1 MRTKT
6 TLLTAALV
14 AAGAATSMAQVYS
27 LNVVG
32 YINVTLTNGFQL
44 VSCPLVG
51 SPDNT
56 LNSILPATSVP
67 TGTIVYTFNNGT
79 GSYSSDTSTAP
90 RGGGANI
97 WASGGTA
104 SLAVGQ
110 GAFVFLPGGPGT
122 STNVTFVGT
131 VQQASG
137 STPTPI
143 AAGFS
148 IVSSQV
154 PLSGGVTTTLGYT
167 PNVGDILYTFD
178 PVAQGY
184 SSYSFITPRGGGANQ
199 WSPSEPSINV
209 SQSFFLDAAASGSW
223 ANNFTVQ

>member
-32 YINVTLTNGFQL
+32 YINVTLTNGFQM
-44 VSCPLVG
+44 VSCPLVA

-56 LNSILPATSVP
+56 LNTIMPAANLPANLA
-67 TGTIVYTFNNGT
+67 VYTFSNVG
-79 GSYSSDTSTAP
+79 GYSSETVNVP
-90 RGGGANI
+90 RGGGANV
-97 WASGGTA
+97 WSGGGTTPIG
-104 SLAVGQ
+104 VGQ
-110 GAFVFLPGGPGT
+110 GAFVFLPGPTGT
-122 STNVTFVGT
+122 SLTVTFVGT

-143 AAGFS
+143 PAGFS

-154 PLSGGVTTTLGYT
+154 PLAGGLTSVLGYNPNINDVVYTYDPTLGYSS
-167 PNVGDILYTFD
+167 DTF
-178 PVAQGY
+178 Q
-184 SSYSFITPRGGGANQ
+184 TPRGGGPGV
-199 WSPSEPSINV
+199 WSGGSEPVIGV
-209 SQSFFLDAAASGSW
+209 AQSFFLQAAASGSW
-223 ANNFTVQ
+223 ANNFTVH